1 MQRPRQL
8 QRGAERVRHLHLLC
22 LGRRRVLPRHGV
34 QRLRGGLL
42 RGQLHSGVPASFSVQ
57 RGLFIFNNFNNFNFN
72 NIFFHVWP
80 PFFASFSPEFFF
92 TFLAA
97 LHSAVSPRFLRLLSQ
112 NVLLRA
118 AVCLHR
124 PPPPKG
130 SASLS
135 LLSHRRAPVV
145 PHNHAPGGD
154 SAPTASILAALG
166 VKLFGPQCQPCVGLV
181 RVIHGSLPVCVRC
194 RPPAAPCRHSGTRC
208 SLAVFGGRCEWAV
221 R

>member
-130 SASLS
+130 PRPSRCSPTGVPRWCRTTMLRAGTVLRRRPS
-135 LLSHRRAPVV
+135 LLP
-145 PHNHAPGGD
+145 
-154 SAPTASILAALG
+154 
-166 VKLFGPQCQPCVGLV
+166 
-181 RVIHGSLPVCVRC
+181 
-194 RPPAAPCRHSGTRC
+194 
-208 SLAVFGGRCEWAV
+208 WA
-221 R
+221 